1 MTSDEYTEKL
11 LAELQ
16 ENYLHK
22 PLTLA
27 SRYMMEQTVNKYN
40 NLDELYNGVNSKI
53 RTLVIKDNNVSLDVV
68 PAHKRVY
75 IG

>member
-11 LAELQ
+11 LTELQ
-16 ENYLHK
+16 ENFLHK

-27 SRYMMEQTVNKYN
+27 SKYMMEQTVNKYN
-40 NLDELYNGVNSKI
+40 NLDEIYNGVNSKI